1 MGHISMKTDHI
12 DTRGFI
18 TILILALLWG
28 INYSAIKVTNTGFSP
43 IFTSFA
49 RSVLASALGIGYCLA
64 IRQKLLHRG
73 PLLVHGVVVGVLFG
87 LEFACLYLGLLF
99 TGSAR
104 AVILLYLSPFAVA
117 AGAHLFLG
125 ERLNPLKWMG
135 LVLAFAGLVSVF
147 YGKPSTYNKLMLVG
161 DMLEILAAFLWG
173 ATTLYIKKFL
183 AEKMH
188 PINTFLYQLVFSIPV
203 LFLCAFFLEPVWL
216 KDPGTMAISSLVFQS
231 VVVAFASYLV
241 WFKLIHDYPVAKLS
255 VFTFLTPIF
264 GVAFGVLFHGEELTT
279 GLVAGLVMVSAGIYV
294 TNYKK

>member
-1 MGHISMKTDHI
+1 MKTDHI

-18 TILILALLWG
+18 TVLILALLWG
-28 INYSAIKVTNTGFSP
+28 INYSAIKISNTGFSP
-43 IFTSFA
+43 VFTSFL
-49 RSVLASALGIGYCLA
+49 RSVIASALGIAYCLA
-64 IRQKLLHRG
+64 IKQHLYHRG
-73 PLLVHGVVVGVLFG
+73 TLLVHGIVVGILFG

-104 AVILLYLSPFAVA
+104 AVILIYLSPFVVA

-125 ERLNPLKWMG
+125 ERLSPLKWTG
-135 LVLAFAGLVSVF
+135 LLLAFAGLVSVF
-147 YGKPSTYNKLMLVG
+147 YGKPSGYNKLMFAG
-161 DMLEILAAFLWG
+161 DMLEILAAFFWG
-173 ATTLYIKKFL
+173 ATTLYIKKYL

-203 LFLCAFFLEPVWL
+203 LFLCAYFIEPEWVNN
-216 KDPGTMAISSLVFQS
+216 PGAMAISSLIFQA
-231 VVVAFASYLV
+231 VVIAFASYLF

-264 GVAFGVLFHGEELTT
+264 GVAFGVLFHGEEFTM
-279 GLVAGLVMVSAGIYV
+279 GLAAGLFMVCAGIYV

>member
-1 MGHISMKTDHI
+1 MKTDHI

-28 INYSAIKVTNTGFSP
+28 INYSAIKITNTGFSP
-43 IFTSFA
+43 VFTSFA

-73 PLLVHGVVVGVLFG
+73 TLLGHGVVVGVLFG

-99 TGSAR
+99 TNSAR
-104 AVILLYLSPFAVA
+104 AVILIYLSPFVVA

-125 ERLNPLKWMG
+125 ERLNLLKWMG

-147 YGKPSTYNKLMLVG
+147 YGKPSTYNKMMLVG

-173 ATTLYIKKFL
+173 ATTLYIKKYM
-183 AEKMH
+183 AEAMH

-203 LFLCAFFLEPVWL
+203 LFLCAWFIEPVWL
-216 KDPGTMAISSLVFQS
+216 KDPGTMAISSLIFQS
-231 VVVAFASYLV
+231 VVIAFASYLV

-255 VFTFLTPIF
+255 VFTFLTPVF

-279 GLVAGLVMVSAGIYV
+279 GLIAGLVMVSAGIYV
-294 TNYKK
+294 TNYKR

>member
-1 MGHISMKTDHI
+1 MKTDHI

-18 TILILALLWG
+18 TVLILALLWG
-28 INYSAIKVTNTGFSP
+28 INYSAIKISNTGFSP
-43 IFTSFA
+43 IYTSFL
-49 RSVLASALGIGYCLA
+49 RSVIASGLGIVYCLA
-64 IRQKLLHRG
+64 IRQRLFHRG
-73 PLLVHGVVVGVLFG
+73 TMLVHGIVVGVLFG

-104 AVILLYLSPFAVA
+104 AVILIYLSPFVVA

-125 ERLNPLKWMG
+125 ERLNLLKWMG

-147 YGKPSTYNKLMLVG
+147 YGKPSSYNRLMFVG

-173 ATTLYIKKFL
+173 ATTLYIKKYL
-183 AEKMH
+183 AEEMH

-203 LFLCAFFLEPVWL
+203 LFICAWLIEPVWI
-216 KDPGTMAISSLVFQS
+216 KGPGTMAISSLVFQS
-231 VVVAFASYLV
+231 AVIAFASYLV

-264 GVAFGVLFHGEELTT
+264 GVAFGVLFHGEELTP
-279 GLVAGLVMVSAGIYV
+279 GLLAGLFMVSAGIYV
-294 TNYKK
+294 TNYRK